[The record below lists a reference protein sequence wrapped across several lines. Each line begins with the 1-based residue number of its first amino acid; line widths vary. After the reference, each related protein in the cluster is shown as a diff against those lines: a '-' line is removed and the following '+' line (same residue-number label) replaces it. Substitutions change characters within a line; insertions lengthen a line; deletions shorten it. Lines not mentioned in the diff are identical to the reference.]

1 MRGAEPNVITLAE
14 AGRLFCPLF
23 SSVASIHEIDVTLVL
38 SVYTHAQQGQM
49 VNSSNKNKRVS
60 ILEVMSPV
68 LEPFSGKSKLL
79 RWF

>member
-38 SVYTHAQQGQM
+38 SVYTHTQGQM
-49 VNSSNKNKRVS
+49 VNSSNKNKRFS

-68 LEPFSGKSKLL
+68 LEPFTGKSKLL
-79 RWF
+79 SWF

>member
-1 MRGAEPNVITLAE
+1 MRGAEPNVTTLAE

-23 SSVASIHEIDVTLVL
+23 SPVAPIHEIDVTLFL

-49 VNSSNKNKRVS
+49 FNTSSKSKRVS

-79 RWF
+79 SWF